1 MKKQQK
7 THPKKQTKTKNKQ
20 KKQQQKTT
28 QIPQCQSSSENLIKK
43 S

>member
-20 KKQQQKTT
+20 KQQQKTT
-28 QIPQCQSSSENLIKK
+28 QIPQSLGLRS
-43 S
+43 

>member
-1 MKKQQK
+1 MEKQQK

-20 KKQQQKTT
+20 KQQQKTT